1 VRHSAIPEPTQLEI
15 SGELANYS
23 VALGRVQGEDSTTFQ
38 LIGSGVCVIRNGIFG
53 ILTAHHCLHAAEPEV
68 ILGKLSTE
76 NLVFMVKRGRIIRER
91 GAFLVEHEL
100 GSPPKKG
107 RYTPSGPDLT
117 FVEIPAGPTLA
128 SFRAMASF
136 FNLDRNSVA
145 VRRKHCVNH
154 TFIAIVGFPQ
164 VGHDVRIA
172 NGNVHLD
179 LEHIAMGASFNRQT
193 VVRRRAGWDFVVFGA
208 HYLHGIS
215 VPETLKGFS
224 GGGIWT
230 VLLRQMPDG
239 KIQIEDFRLVGITY
253 FQSGL
258 RRKIRKIFGHFA
270 RSIYARGWANR
281 GARFRPN
288 QNRAP

>member
-1 VRHSAIPEPTQLEI
+1 MNESSRSSASRGEIRRRLVRHSAIPEPTQLEI

-53 ILTAHHCLHAAEPEV
+53 ILTSHHCLHAAEPEV

-145 VRRKHCVNH
+145 VSPLV
-154 TFIAIVGFPQ
+154 FPSSA
-164 VGHDVRIA
+164 GPPFA
-172 NGNVHLD
+172 TSTP
-179 LEHIAMGASFNRQT
+179 AS
-193 VVRRRAGWDFVVFGA
+193 
-208 HYLHGIS
+208 
-215 VPETLKGFS
+215 P
-224 GGGIWT
+224 
-230 VLLRQMPDG
+230 
-239 KIQIEDFRLVGITY
+239 
-253 FQSGL
+253 
-258 RRKIRKIFGHFA
+258 
-270 RSIYARGWANR
+270 
-281 GARFRPN
+281 
-288 QNRAP
+288 